1 MTEYLLNRDLQTGI
15 YETFEYDEATGDIV
29 IRRWADV
36 QPVLDANKSFHLES
50 DGKGKDAWLAA
61 RIPDNIA
68 QDWLTRLGVNAWKG
82 EHWPAVKKLLQDP
95 EWKHLRPTSFKL

>member
-1 MTEYLLNRDLQTGI
+1 MTEYLLNHDLQTGI
-15 YETFEYDEATGDIV
+15 YETFEYNEDTGDII

-68 QDWLTRLGVNAWKG
+68 QDWLTRFGINAWKG
-82 EHWPAVKKLLQDP
+82 EHWPMVKKLLQDP
-95 EWKHLRPTSFKL
+95 EWRDLRPTSFKL

>member
-15 YETFEYDEATGDIV
+15 YETFEYDEATGDIT

-61 RIPDNIA
+61 RIATLSTD
-68 QDWLTRLGVNAWKG
+68 DRRRLADAVGVLEQLA
-82 EHWPAVKKLLQDP
+82 
-95 EWKHLRPTSFKL
+95 S